1 MTKITLRKYLTKM
14 RIELYEDIEQLT
26 NEINYSTDTEYVRNR
41 KAELNSAQDQLNLV
55 KEIINICENRGKY

>member
-26 NEINYSTDTEYVRNR
+26 NEINYSTDPEYVRNR

-55 KEIINICENRGKY
+55 KEIINICESRGKY

>member
-1 MTKITLRKYLTKM
+1 M

-26 NEINYSTDTEYVRNR
+26 NEINYSTDPEYVRNR

-55 KEIINICENRGKY
+55 KEIINICESRGKY